1 MLLQNAE
8 TVRLATAQGGS
19 VSLTSLKPGARFVF
33 FLPHYIRRLDTTLTT
48 PSISHRRSYRPLH
61 FPCILPSP
69 RHTSFPI
76 STVEGDSVRLA
87 GIDACSHTTLTPDA
101 EGSFLM
107 RD

>member
-48 PSISHRRSYRPLH
+48 PSISHRRSYRPLSL
-61 FPCILPSP
+61 PVDPTIPTLYILPYLHCGGRLRTP
-69 RHTSFPI
+69 R
-76 STVEGDSVRLA
+76 RY
-87 GIDACSHTTLTPDA
+87 
-101 EGSFLM
+101 
-107 RD
+107 